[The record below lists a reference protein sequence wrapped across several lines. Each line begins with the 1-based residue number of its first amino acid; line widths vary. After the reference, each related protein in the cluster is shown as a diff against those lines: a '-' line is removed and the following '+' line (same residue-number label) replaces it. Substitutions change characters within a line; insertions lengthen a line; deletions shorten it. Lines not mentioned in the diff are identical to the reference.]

1 MCVAWAKVVCQ
12 PSRSASL
19 TGPGISNPQQAR
31 HAVTTTLGSHAY
43 RRVTGDF
50 NFHTGQDAALRI
62 NAMVTKAD
70 DNGSGSSI
78 DNALLWPLGLTV
90 LGFSLLF
97 GAIVLMRMRRIIA
110 DNRVAARLRRLADEE
125 D

>member
-1 MCVAWAKVVCQ
+1 MPIINLSVVWWNSLHQ
-12 PSRSASL
+12 GPS
-19 TGPGISNPQQAR
+19 I
-31 HAVTTTLGSHAY
+31 TLG
-43 RRVTGDF
+43 
-50 NFHTGQDAALRI
+50 
-62 NAMVTKAD
+62 
-70 DNGSGSSI
+70 GSSI

-125 D
+125 ERRVTGVISGGGHWAYVEDRKSTRLNSSH